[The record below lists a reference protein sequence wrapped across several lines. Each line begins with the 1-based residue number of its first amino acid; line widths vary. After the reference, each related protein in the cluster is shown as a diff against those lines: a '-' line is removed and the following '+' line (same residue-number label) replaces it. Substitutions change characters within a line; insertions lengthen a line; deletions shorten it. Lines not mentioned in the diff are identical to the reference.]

1 MTETDADAS
10 PGERT
15 QPLTFGQRAR
25 LLSNCWPFVAV
36 LALTGAFLIVLVG
49 RFHIYERPP
58 LLFYAVMGAA
68 LLLTG
73 YDAAVCLWDFISGTA
88 FVRDDVL
95 QRSWTSKR
103 PGGSQCYGRFQQL
116 GRMRM
121 SKNAHFREAVTG
133 AHHRVV
139 YSPVSRIV
147 WTVEPYV
154 NPPGSG
160 LDRFRA
166 KP

>member
-36 LALTGAFLIVLVG
+36 LAIT
-49 RFHIYERPP
+49 
-58 LLFYAVMGAA
+58 
-68 LLLTG
+68 
-73 YDAAVCLWDFISGTA
+73 
-88 FVRDDVL
+88 
-95 QRSWTSKR
+95 
-103 PGGSQCYGRFQQL
+103 GGSQCYGRFQQL

-154 NPPGSG
+154 NPPGTG